1 MENDKKIIGMDFK
14 VVQGLNWIIFVFG
27 IVALAVDHA
36 KMTKQ
41 QKQQIIQVFVF
52 DVFTGIISIILSII
66 GAIVGG
72 IAGAKLVMDIISYV
86 YMAAVFV
93 IFLIFMINAFMGKFL
108 EMPIC
113 YNIAGSFLKDQ
124 NDSRDNNNNEA
135 KNEAVDIEENKEE
148 KVDIEEK

>member
-1 MENDKKIIGMDFK
+1 M
-14 VVQGLNWIIFVFG
+14 
-27 IVALAVDHA
+27 
-36 KMTKQ
+36 

-72 IAGAKLVMDIISYV
+72 ITGSNLVMNIISYC

-108 EMPIC
+108 EMPVC

-124 NDSRDNNNNEA
+124 NDSNNNNNNEA